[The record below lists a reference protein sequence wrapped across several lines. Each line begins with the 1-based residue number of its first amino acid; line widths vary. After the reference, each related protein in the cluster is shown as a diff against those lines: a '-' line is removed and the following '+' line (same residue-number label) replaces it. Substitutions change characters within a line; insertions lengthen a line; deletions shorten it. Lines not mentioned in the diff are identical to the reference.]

1 VWFKNVQAFHFME
14 AFRMSPEALSTE
26 LSHYAFR
33 QIRPGEVQ
41 SRGWANP
48 NDEEASP
55 LVYPANG
62 FFLICLRTEDKMVP
76 SSVVREMLSER
87 LEEWE
92 QKEGRKAYKK
102 EKEQLKDE
110 VFQSLLGRA
119 FSKNGRIYGL
129 IDPVDGWLFID
140 AASSKK
146 AELFTTELRRALG
159 SLRIQLPPVDKVS
172 TILTSWVRQQKV
184 PSEFKLL
191 DHLVIEDL
199 KTDGLIRAQNLDLF
213 SEEIQSLLEPSR
225 EVIQLALS
233 WCEQLSFVLKQDFSV
248 KSLKFLGGVK
258 TQASEI
264 FTETAAQQFDADFVI
279 MAETLRA
286 FWRSL
291 YGSFKK

>member
-1 VWFKNVQAFHFME
+1 MWFKNVQAFHFME